1 MSYTIAHIDVDG
13 NQLPGVLTGFFGD
26 GAMLATGGADT
37 ISADKLNLVKNMLK
51 GDVKIPLEQE
61 LLSHARDYYFYGS
74 YKVAVI
80 EAEQHLK
87 PSYMHS

>member
-1 MSYTIAHIDVDG
+1 MKS
-13 NQLPGVLTGFFGD
+13 TGRG
-26 GAMLATGGADT
+26 T
-37 ISADKLNLVKNMLK
+37 